1 MTWSRTVGIK
11 AQFLNEDNAKYIDI
25 DRLRRKSKD
34 ANINRVVEDDKD
46 KNKGVI
52 RKVSEMVSSTT

>member
-11 AQFLNEDNAKYIDI
+11 AQFLNEDNAKYI

>member
-1 MTWSRTVGIK
+1 MRTT
-11 AQFLNEDNAKYIDI
+11 LNILILIDSEGKVEM
-25 DRLRRKSKD
+25 L

-52 RKVSEMVSSTT
+52 HKVSEMVSSTT

>member
-1 MTWSRTVGIK
+1 MTWSRIVGIK
-11 AQFLNEDNAKYIDI
+11 AQFLNEDNANYIDI

-52 RKVSEMVSSTT
+52 QRVSEMVSSTT